1 MWIEKS
7 FSELGY
13 TYTGLSGKNKSA
25 FGSGEPYIPY
35 MNVFSNESV
44 DPEAFEFV
52 QINKGERQNAVAVGD
67 ALFTTSSETP
77 EEVGMSSVLTEDVG
91 TVYLNSFCFGLR
103 FYRPNDFDPKFL
115 SYALRSENIRKQMFI
130 AAQGSTRHNLSKQ
143 NFNRMRLKF
152 PTDTKEQFRIAAVLS
167 AADEAITASR
177 ALVKKYDAVKQGLM
191 QDLLGKGERMKL
203 ERCLRICY
211 GKDQKQI
218 EATDGIYPILGSGG
232 EMGRTNTYLYNKPS
246 VLIGRK
252 GTIDNPLYIETPF
265 WSIDTMYYT
274 EIFNGYLPKY
284 LYYVFTLIPW
294 YKYNEASGVPSLSGS
309 TIHKIEVNIPD
320 LNEQIR
326 IVEILTAA
334 DERLNI
340 ERERLKKLEHI
351 KLGLMNDLLTSRV
364 STDVLQG
371 GN

>member
-1 MWIEKS
+1 
-7 FSELGY
+7 
-13 TYTGLSGKNKSA
+13 
-25 FGSGEPYIPY
+25 
-35 MNVFSNESV
+35 
-44 DPEAFEFV
+44 
-52 QINKGERQNAVAVGD
+52 
-67 ALFTTSSETP
+67 
-77 EEVGMSSVLTEDVG
+77 
-91 TVYLNSFCFGLR
+91 
-103 FYRPNDFDPKFL
+103 
-115 SYALRSENIRKQMFI
+115 
-130 AAQGSTRHNLSKQ
+130 
-143 NFNRMRLKF
+143 
-152 PTDTKEQFRIAAVLS
+152 
-167 AADEAITASR
+167 
-177 ALVKKYDAVKQGLM
+177 VKQGLM